1 MKYMTEPVRKK
12 GKATEIDKYV
22 GSQIRVRRE
31 LLGLSQEK
39 LGDAIGITFQQIQK
53 YENGGNRV
61 SVSRLHDISKILECT
76 LDDFVNG
83 FNGQFRKNGSFE
95 QKPSG
100 KEIETIRTSPPEYMK
115 FYQKTLEIKNE
126 VNRKAAMKSAY
137 LVIDAYVTAE
147 KENVRNNKR

>member
-1 MKYMTEPVRKK
+1 MKKPVHTK

-61 SVSRLHDISKILECT
+61 SVSRLHDIAQVLECT

-83 FNGQFRKNGSFE
+83 FNGNFTKTRNSE

-100 KEIETIRTSPPEYMK
+100 KDIETIRTSPPEYIK

-126 VNRKAAMKSAY
+126 VNRKAAMKSAF
-137 LVIDAYVTAE
+137 LVVDAYVTAE
-147 KENVRNNKR
+147 KENARNNKR